1 MSEHTGTQDRA
12 PEAVTRSVGD
22 SRIDDRTRELIK
34 HLAGGDDRLTFP
46 MTRSAP
52 FDPPPEY
59 GTLRSACPVAPA
71 RLYGHDAWLIAKY
84 DDVREALFSPD
95 LSADITRPD
104 FPLGPGG
111 KANAAMATSGLPSFL
126 RMDPPA
132 HGDLRRLVTRDFMIK
147 RVEAMRP
154 RIQKLVDG
162 LIDEMLAGPRP
173 VDFFEVIAS
182 PMPNTVIC
190 WLLGV
195 PQSDHEFFQDRTAYL
210 FKRDVPDDVRFEKLS
225 ELNDYIYSLVDS
237 KNADPDL
244 DPEADIVS
252 RLVVEQL
259 RTGKMDRRGVQG
271 MAFVMLVAGHETT
284 GNMAALGTLALLRNR
299 EQFEALGKDPSLAPG
314 AVEELLRY
322 LAILNEAIWRVAAKD
337 TVIAGH
343 PIKEGE
349 AVVPLIH
356 SANSDEGHY
365 NDPGTLDIRRGARDH
380 LAFGY
385 GIHQCLG
392 QSLARVELQVL
403 YETVARRV
411 PTLDLAVP
419 VEEIP
424 FKTDVDIYGV
434 HAMPV
439 TW

>member
-1 MSEHTGTQDRA
+1 MSEPTGAQDRA
-12 PEAVTRSVGD
+12 QGTTTCPAGG
-22 SRIDDRTRELIK
+22 SRIDDRTRELVRQ
-34 HLAGGDDRLTFP
+34 LTGGDDRLTFP
-46 MTRSAP
+46 LARSVP

-59 GTLRSACPVAPA
+59 GRLRSLCPVAPA
-71 RLYGHDAWLIAKY
+71 RLHGHDAWLIAKY
-84 DDVREALFSPD
+84 DDVREALINPD

-104 FPLGPGG
+104 YPLSPAG
-111 KANAAMATSGLPSFL
+111 KANAAMAGSGLPSFL
-126 RMDPPA
+126 RMDPPV
-132 HGDLRRLVTRDFMIK
+132 HDELRRLVTRDFMVK

-154 RIQKLVDG
+154 RIQKLVDD
-162 LIDEMLAGPRP
+162 LIDEMLAGPKP
-173 VDFFEVIAS
+173 VDFLEVLAS

-195 PQSDHEFFQDRTAYL
+195 PQSDHDFFQDRTQYL
-210 FKRDVPDDVRFEKLS
+210 FKRGVPDDVRFEKLS
-225 ELNDYIYSLVDS
+225 GLNDYIYGLVDS
-237 KNADPDL
+237 KKADPDL
-244 DPEADIVS
+244 DPGADIVS

-271 MAFVMLVAGHETT
+271 MAFLMLVAGHETT

-299 EQFEALGKDPSLAPG
+299 EQFEALGKDPSLARG

-322 LAILNEAIWRVAAKD
+322 LTILNEANWRVAARD
-337 TVIAGH
+337 TLIAGH
-343 PIKEGE
+343 HIKEGE
-349 AVVPLIH
+349 AVIPLTL
-356 SANSDEGHY
+356 SANRDDGHY
-365 NDPGTLDIRRGARDH
+365 ENPDILDIQRGARDH
-380 LAFGY
+380 LAFGF

-392 QSLARVELQVL
+392 QPLARVELQVF
-403 YETVARRV
+403 YETVARRI

-419 VEEIP
+419 VEEVP